1 VNRHVRVARNIV
13 ALLINQL
20 GTWSITLV
28 LTFVVPPYLGA
39 KTYGLY
45 GFVLFYAGF
54 FALLMGMGT
63 ATYLTW
69 RIAREPEQA
78 PRLTFNTLVMQIPLC
93 LLCGAL
99 ALLLLP
105 LLDGEPLVMMAA
117 LGVIVSTMFGT
128 LSGTCAAALGGFQN
142 MRTPAF
148 IGLGM
153 SALSAGLVV
162 VAVQRNLGL
171 LALIA
176 AGLISQVIGTTVMLA
191 YTQRRIHLRPQLD
204 FRLWPKIILGGL
216 PFFGWSA
223 ILVLYSQV
231 NIPLLKALSGDTVV
245 GWYTIANRITGIPVF
260 LPSIVIT
267 AILPALAHERTAE
280 SLAFR
285 ALASR
290 GLRLVTAVGI
300 PACVGTLLLAPTV
313 IHLLHYPA
321 SFNPAVPVI
330 VILAFNMPVV
340 ALDMVMG
347 TVLIALGR
355 QKAWMVVGL
364 VAGVVTSLL
373 NLWLIPYTQH
383 LYGNGAIGAALTT
396 LLSEVIMFG
405 GAMYL
410 RPRSIFTG
418 GDVWYMVRC
427 LLAAVV
433 MLPAVGLGSEGGSHL
448 YRSVAY
454 GMFVYALAA
463 YAFQIVTNDDL
474 KGLVLVVSNRLGIET
489 LGDLR
494 SVSLGALLRMRGG
507 AGNRMARAGAVIS
520 QPLARTGA
528 VISQPL
534 ALARAAV
541 SHPLAQARA
550 AVSQL
555 LAHAGERLGAAANRY
570 WPHDDTA
577 ATADQGSASYD
588 ELGATA
594 PLPSRQLSRS
604 VAMAGQSRH
613 DQAADFAATE
623 LDDGNEPTKPRH
635 PRMLAGAGSAGAIP
649 RDAPGNYRAD
659 GSGVAGW
666 RIPED

>member
-1 VNRHVRVARNIV
+1 MNRQLRVARNII

-28 LTFVVPPYLGA
+28 LTFFVPPYLGVRV
-39 KTYGLY
+39 YGLY
-45 GFVLFYAGF
+45 SFVFTYVGF

-63 ATYLTW
+63 TTYLTW

-78 PRLTFNTLVMQIPLC
+78 PRLTFNTLVMQVPLC

-105 LLDGEPLVMMAA
+105 LLDGELLVMMAA
-117 LGVIVSTMFGT
+117 LGIIISAMFAT
-128 LSGTCAAALGGFQN
+128 LTGTCVAALGGFQN

-148 IGLGM
+148 ISLGV
-153 SALSAGLVV
+153 SALSAGMVIVV
-162 VAVQRNLGL
+162 VQRNLGL

-176 AGLISQVIGTTVMLA
+176 AGLISQVIGTIVLLA
-191 YTQRRIHLRPQLD
+191 YTQRRINLRPQLD

-245 GWYTIANRITGIPVF
+245 GWYAVANRITGIPVF

-290 GLRLVTAVGI
+290 GLRMVTAVGI
-300 PACVGTLLLAPTV
+300 PACVGTVLLAPTM
-313 IHLLHYPA
+313 IPLLHFPA
-321 SFNPAVPVI
+321 SFIPAVPVI

-340 ALDMVMG
+340 ALDMVLG

-364 VAGVVTSLL
+364 VAGIVTSLL

-433 MLPAVGLGSEGGSHL
+433 MLPAVGLGSEGGVHL

-463 YAFQIVTNDDL
+463 YAFQVVTKDDL

-550 AVSQL
+550 AVSQP

-604 VAMAGQSRH
+604 AGMAGQSRH
-613 DQAADFAATE
+613 DQAAEFAATE

-635 PRMLAGAGSAGAIP
+635 PRVLAGAGSAGVTP
-649 RDAPGNYRAD
+649 RDLSGNYRAD
-659 GSGVAGW
+659 GSGGAGW

>member
-1 VNRHVRVARNIV
+1 VNSQLRVVRNII

-28 LTFVVPPYLGA
+28 LTFFVPPYLGVR
-39 KTYGLY
+39 TYGLY
-45 GFVLFYAGF
+45 SFVLTYVGF
-54 FALLMGMGT
+54 FALLMAMGT
-63 ATYLTW
+63 TTFLTW

-78 PRLTFNTLVMQIPLC
+78 PRLTFNTLVLQIPLC

-105 LLDGEPLVMMAA
+105 LLDGEPVVMMAA

-148 IGLGM
+148 ISLGM

-176 AGLISQVIGTTVMLA
+176 AGLISQAIGTIVMLA

-204 FRLWPKIILGGL
+204 VRLWPKIILGGL
-216 PFFGWSA
+216 PFFAWSV
-223 ILVLYSQV
+223 ILLFYWQV
-231 NIPLLKALSGDTVV
+231 DIPMLKFLSGDTVV
-245 GWYTIANRITGIPVF
+245 GWYAVANRITAIPVF
-260 LPSIVIT
+260 LPNIVIT

-280 SLAFR
+280 SPAFR
-285 ALASR
+285 VLASR
-290 GLRLVTAVGI
+290 GLRLVTAASI
-300 PACVGTLLLAPTV
+300 PACIGTLALAPIV
-313 IHLLHYPA
+313 IPLLHYPD
-321 SFNPAVPVI
+321 SFKPAVPLI

-340 ALDMVMG
+340 ALDMVLG

-355 QKAWMVVGL
+355 QKAWTVVGL
-364 VAGVVTSLL
+364 VAGITNPLL
-373 NLWLIPYTQH
+373 NLWAIPYTQAH
-383 LYGNGAIGAALTT
+383 YGNGAIGASLTT
-396 LLSEVIMFG
+396 LCSEVIMFG

-418 GDVWYMVRC
+418 RDVWYMVRC

-433 MLPAVGLGSEGGSHL
+433 MLPAVGLGSEGGNHL
-448 YRSVAY
+448 FRSILY

-463 YAFQIVTNDDL
+463 YAFQVVTNNDL

-489 LGDLR
+489 LEELQ
-494 SVSLGALLRMRGG
+494 SVSLGMLLRLRGG
-507 AGNRMARAGAVIS
+507 AGKRVARAGAVIS

-528 VISQPL
+528 IISQPL
-534 ALARAAV
+534 ALARAAM
-541 SHPLAQARA
+541 SHPLAQARV
-550 AVSQL
+550 AVSQP
-555 LAHAGERLGAAANRY
+555 LAPAGERLGAAANRY
-570 WPHDDTA
+570 WPHDDA
-577 ATADQGSASYD
+577 AASERSASYD

-594 PLPSRQLSRS
+594 PLPSRRLSRGAA
-604 VAMAGQSRH
+604 VAGQSRH
-613 DQAADFAATE
+613 DQAARLAATE
-623 LDDGNEPTKPRH
+623 VDDGNQPTEPRH
-635 PRMLAGAGSAGAIP
+635 PRVLAGTGSAGVIP
-649 RDAPGNYRAD
+649 RDAPGNFRAD

>member
-1 VNRHVRVARNIV
+1 
-13 ALLINQL
+13 
-20 GTWSITLV
+20 
-28 LTFVVPPYLGA
+28 
-39 KTYGLY
+39 
-45 GFVLFYAGF
+45 
-54 FALLMGMGT
+54 
-63 ATYLTW
+63 
-69 RIAREPEQA
+69 
-78 PRLTFNTLVMQIPLC
+78 
-93 LLCGAL
+93 
-99 ALLLLP
+99 
-105 LLDGEPLVMMAA
+105 
-117 LGVIVSTMFGT
+117 
-128 LSGTCAAALGGFQN
+128 
-142 MRTPAF
+142 
-148 IGLGM
+148 
-153 SALSAGLVV
+153 
-162 VAVQRNLGL
+162 
-171 LALIA
+171 
-176 AGLISQVIGTTVMLA
+176 
-191 YTQRRIHLRPQLD
+191 
-204 FRLWPKIILGGL
+204 
-216 PFFGWSA
+216 
-223 ILVLYSQV
+223 V

-245 GWYTIANRITGIPVF
+245 GWYAVANRITGIPVF

-290 GLRLVTAVGI
+290 GLRMVTAVGI
-300 PACVGTLLLAPTV
+300 PACVGTVLLAPTM
-313 IHLLHYPA
+313 IPLLHFPA
-321 SFNPAVPVI
+321 SFIPAVPVI

-340 ALDMVMG
+340 ALDMMLG

-364 VAGVVTSLL
+364 VAGIVTSLL

-433 MLPAVGLGSEGGSHL
+433 MLPAVGLGSEGGVHL

-454 GMFVYALAA
+454 GMFVYVLAA
-463 YAFQIVTNDDL
+463 YAFQVVTKDDL

-489 LGDLR
+489 LGELR
-494 SVSLGALLRMRGG
+494 SVSLGALLRLRGG

-520 QPLARTGA
+520 RPLARTGA
-528 VISQPL
+528 IISQPL

-541 SHPLAQARA
+541 SQPLAQARA
-550 AVSQL
+550 AVSQPL
-555 LAHAGERLGAAANRY
+555 THAGERLGAAANHY
-570 WPHDDTA
+570 WPHDDA
-577 ATADQGSASYD
+577 AAREQSASYD

-604 VAMAGQSRH
+604 AGMAGQSRH
-613 DQAADFAATE
+613 DQAAELAATE

-635 PRMLAGAGSAGAIP
+635 PRVLAGAGSAGAIP

-659 GSGVAGW
+659 GSGGAGW